1 MAAAAVVA
9 AVAVAAAA
17 VVMWHLPANHW
28 SINSGFRAPT
38 LLSTTSGE
46 GGGDQFLRHQY
57 PASRAGWQKIIRLV
71 SIALT
76 LFFAPSIHM
85 DP

>member
-46 GGGDQFLRHQY
+46 GEAINFYDTNIRRVG
-57 PASRAGWQKIIRLV
+57 GWQKIIRLV

-76 LFFAPSIHM
+76 LFIAPSIHM